1 MSEKNTID
9 IEFGVG
15 CLGYSVGGSSTTF
28 DIEIEKS
35 EIENM
40 TASERYEYIYEQ
52 CREYVINNLS
62 IDLEL

>member
-9 IEFGVG
+9 VEFGVD

-28 DIEIEKS
+28 DIEIKKS

-62 IDLEL
+62 IDIEL